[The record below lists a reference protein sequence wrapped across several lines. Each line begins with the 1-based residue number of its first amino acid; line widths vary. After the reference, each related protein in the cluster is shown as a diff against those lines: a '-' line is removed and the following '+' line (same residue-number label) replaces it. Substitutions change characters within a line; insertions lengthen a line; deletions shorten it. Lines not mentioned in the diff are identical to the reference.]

1 MIDKINIKNFKSLKD
16 VTINPRRLNVL
27 SGLNGMGKSSV
38 IQTLLL
44 LRQSDSLYTKGQ
56 LKLKGSLSN
65 IGAGRDALYQFADSD
80 SIEMALNLSDGQA
93 FKWSFICKAEWD
105 LLQSDKVSDAI
116 PVSDPLTGLHY
127 LSADRLGPQTS
138 YEMSWSSVENGD
150 LGTRGEYAVHYL
162 QANGRSFKINAIMKH
177 RITEDLSLIN
187 QVNGWLG
194 EISPGVKANIVEI
207 PGVDKMILTFDF
219 ELGSGRT
226 NSFRPNNVG
235 FGISFSLAVIVTL
248 LTATPTSVIII
259 ENPEAHLHP
268 RGQAE
273 LGKLMALCASTGA
286 QVFVETHSDH
296 IINGIRVSV
305 RDKLV
310 APSAVNI
317 CWFSKVTTT
326 NEQYTMIKEIHV
338 DRHGELS
345 DYPTDFMDE
354 WNNQLLRLV

>member
-1 MIDKINIKNFKSLKD
+1 
-16 VTINPRRLNVL
+16 
-27 SGLNGMGKSSV
+27 
-38 IQTLLL
+38 
-44 LRQSDSLYTKGQ
+44 
-56 LKLKGSLSN
+56 
-65 IGAGRDALYQFADSD
+65 
-80 SIEMALNLSDGQA
+80 
-93 FKWSFICKAEWD
+93 
-105 LLQSDKVSDAI
+105 
-116 PVSDPLTGLHY
+116 
-127 LSADRLGPQTS
+127 
-138 YEMSWSSVENGD
+138 
-150 LGTRGEYAVHYL
+150 
-162 QANGRSFKINAIMKH
+162 MKH

>member
-16 VTINPRRLNVL
+16 VTINARRLNL
-27 SGLNGMGKSSV
+27 FSGLNGMGKSSV

-44 LRQSDSLYTKGQ
+44 LRQSDSLITKGQ
-56 LKLKGSLSN
+56 IKLKGSLAN
-65 IGAGRDALYQFADSD
+65 IGTGRDALYQFADND
-80 SIEMALNLSDGQA
+80 FIDLELNLSDGRSC
-93 FKWSFICKAEWD
+93 KWSFFCKAEWD
-105 LLQSDKVSDAI
+105 LLQSAVANGNFPVSDA
-116 PVSDPLTGLHY
+116 LAGLHY
-127 LSADRLGPQTS
+127 LSADRMGPQPS
-138 YEMSWSSVENGD
+138 YEMSRSSLENGD
-150 LGTRGEYAVHYL
+150 LGTRGEFVVHYL
-162 QANGRSFKINAIMKH
+162 QANGRSFKVNAVMKH
-177 RITEDLSLIN
+177 SLTEDISLLS

-207 PGVDKMILTFDF
+207 PGVDRMILNYDF

-248 LTATPTSVIII
+248 LTATPNSVIII

-273 LGKLMALCASTGA
+273 LGKLMALCAATGA

-310 APSAVNI
+310 DPSAVNI

-326 NEQYTMIKEIHV
+326 NEQYTTIKEIHV
-338 DRHGELS
+338 DRQGELS

>member
-16 VTINPRRLNVL
+16 VTINARRLNL
-27 SGLNGMGKSSV
+27 FSGLNGMGKSSV

-44 LRQSDSLYTKGQ
+44 LRQSDSLYAKGQ
-56 LKLKGSLSN
+56 LKLKGSLAN
-65 IGAGRDALYQFADSD
+65 IGTGRDALYQFAEND
-80 SIEMALNLSDGQA
+80 SIEMALNLSDGQLL
-93 FKWSFICKAEWD
+93 KWSFLCKADWD
-105 LLQSDKVSDAI
+105 LLQSDVVSAPI
-116 PVSDPLTGLHY
+116 PVPDPLAGLHY
-127 LSADRLGPQTS
+127 LSADRIGPQTS
-138 YEMSWSSVENGD
+138 YEMSRFSVENGD

-162 QANGRSFKINAIMKH
+162 QANGRSFKINSKMKH
-177 RITEDLSLIN
+177 RLTEGISLLN
-187 QVNGWLG
+187 QVNGWLS

-207 PGVDKMILTFDF
+207 PGVDKMILNYDF
-219 ELGSGRT
+219 ELGNGRT
-226 NSFRPNNVG
+226 NPFRPNNVG

-248 LTATPTSVIII
+248 LTAAPTSVIII

-305 RDKLV
+305 REKLV
-310 APSAVNI
+310 DSSSVNI

-326 NEQYTMIKEIHV
+326 NEQYTSIKEIHV
-338 DRHGELS
+338 DRQGELS
-345 DYPTDFMDE
+345 DYPADFMDE